1 VCDTLKIVVDI
12 GLIICYNI
20 YIDIDKYIKE
30 SEVSLMT
37 EAMMEKYQAELSKM
51 LLEVDGKL
59 LEVRKSDYPNLEAMK
74 QWCKVRDGLRVAYFG
89 LRAIRYT
96 YA

>member
-1 VCDTLKIVVDI
+1 
-12 GLIICYNI
+12 
-20 YIDIDKYIKE
+20 
-30 SEVSLMT
+30 MT
-37 EAMMEKYQAELSKM
+37 EAMMERYQAELSKM
-51 LLEVDGKL
+51 LLEVDMKL
-59 LEVRKSDYPNLEAMK
+59 AEVGKSDYPNLEAMK